1 MSALVIGLTIV
12 AVGTSLPEL
21 AASVAAALKNKTDMA
36 FGTVIGSNI
45 FNSLGV
51 IGIASII
58 SPFAIEPEV
67 LRRDLPWM
75 LGLTLLLYLL
85 ARFSERRTFTRSY
98 GILLLLL
105 YVSYLWHLFATIVPN
120 Q

>member
-1 MSALVIGLTIV
+1 
-12 AVGTSLPEL
+12 
-21 AASVAAALKNKTDMA
+21 MA

-67 LRRDLPWM
+67 LQRDLPWA
-75 LGLTLLLYLL
+75 LGLTLLFYLL
-85 ARFSERRTFTRSY
+85 ARFSARGIFTRSH

-105 YVSYLWHLFATIVPN
+105 YVSYLWHISATTMPN

>member
-1 MSALVIGLTIV
+1 
-12 AVGTSLPEL
+12 
-21 AASVAAALKNKTDMA
+21 MA

-67 LRRDLPWM
+67 LQRDLPWT
-75 LGLTLLLYLL
+75 LGLTLLLYLQL
-85 ARFSERRTFTRSY
+85 GFSAQNVPTFTEY
-98 GILLLLL
+98 
-105 YVSYLWHLFATIVPN
+105 FASSIRKPFSHFL
-120 Q
+120 